1 MSGKRV
7 IWNGEKIAGP
17 TWKGSTPLTAYR
29 LLLTLHGRNTTHVSI
44 PRVTITF
51 R

>member
-1 MSGKRV
+1 MSGERDHRDR
-7 IWNGEKIAGP
+7 EKIAGP
-17 TWKGSTPLTAYR
+17 TLKGPTPLTAYR
-29 LLLTLHGRNTTHVSI
+29 SLLTLHGLNTTHVSI